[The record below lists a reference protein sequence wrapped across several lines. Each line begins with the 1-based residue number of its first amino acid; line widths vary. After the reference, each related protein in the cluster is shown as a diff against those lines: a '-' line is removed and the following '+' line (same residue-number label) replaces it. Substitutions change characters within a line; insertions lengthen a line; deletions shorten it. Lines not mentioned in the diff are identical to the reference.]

1 MAARHGK
8 QAYRG
13 SDKRP
18 WPAWV
23 WLGIGVLL
31 GLTLSA
37 LVLVKDWAPMLR
49 KKSGPQPNP
58 EAAAPKESEQAVADE
73 AAHKPAPPKKT
84 FDFYSVLPEM
94 EVVIPDAELS
104 AKARAEQQRQQA
116 AMAQAQAQ
124 GTPPTQATAPAPPSA
139 PATGAD
145 AGGHYVL
152 LAGSYAEAKAADE
165 AKAKLALLGIV
176 AKVQSITIN
185 GKTWN
190 RVMVGPYPNASETET
205 AKKTLADNGVKAIPM
220 KQAPSP

>member
-13 SDKRP
+13 NDKP
-18 WPAWV
+18 SWPAWV

-31 GLTLSA
+31 GLALSA
-37 LVLVKDWAPMLR
+37 LVLIKDWAPMLR
-49 KKSGPQPNP
+49 KKNVPQPNP
-58 EAAAPKESEQAVADE
+58 EAAVPREPEQAVADE
-73 AAHKPAPPKKT
+73 TGRKPVAPKKT

-116 AMAQAQAQ
+116 AAAQAQA
-124 GTPPTQATAPAPPSA
+124 GTNGNAATAPAATTAGVA
-139 PATGAD
+139 PAEAGAR
-145 AGGHYVL
+145 YVL
-152 LAGSYAEAKAADE
+152 LAGSYAEPKAADE

-190 RVMVGPYPNASETET
+190 RVMVGPYSNASETET

-220 KQAPSP
+220 KQAPNQ